1 MFLFFNAFFKKEVTI
16 TILDIELMNFD
27 ELATAFKT
35 VSRCILCLFGHF
47 DVDFIIELSLMM
59 TLYYLNPN
67 FDYVAEIVSIFLVW
81 IIEMIGLTPEIFF
94 ITYTAEKLVGY
105 FTLLF
110 AAFIYNEII
119 ILHFCQLDKDTKKE
133 IKKEHERLNM
143 EKKRLKNHQ
152 RIMNLMFILTV

>member
-1 MFLFFNAFFKKEVTI
+1 
-16 TILDIELMNFD
+16 
-27 ELATAFKT
+27 
-35 VSRCILCLFGHF
+35 
-47 DVDFIIELSLMM
+47 MM

-143 EKKRLKNHQ
+143 EKKRLKNQ
-152 RIMNLMFILTV
+152 QKKNNYKS